1 MYSNN
6 FSNLSRKANKKQY
19 KKNNYFNF
27 NQAFNSTLTQ
37 NNLIMERRKFLK
49 KASTSGLALTIVPS
63 IAVSGLGHTAPS
75 DKLNIAGIGIGG
87 KGSVN
92 LRNMVG
98 QNIVALCDCD
108 FDYAKH
114 VFDTY
119 PKAKKYKDFR
129 IMLEKQKDIDAV
141 VIATPD
147 HTHTLPAAAA
157 MELGKH
163 VYLQKPLTHSVWES
177 RYLTKLAKKTG
188 VVTQMGNEGHSSDTV
203 YEVAE
208 VVHSGCLGTIKEAH
222 VWTNRP
228 IWRQG
233 MPKPLKAVA
242 IPDTL
247 DWDLFIGPAKMR
259 DYNPEYHPWIWR
271 GWWDFGTGALGDMG
285 CHLLDVPNYAL
296 QLGHPVAFQASSSL
310 VNTESAPV
318 SAKVT
323 YKFAARKNLPYCAL
337 PELELTRYDG
347 GLMPYRP
354 FDLPNDAPM
363 NPGGGFMLVGSEG
376 VLIAES
382 YGHNWKAY
390 KDGKEFKPQTKV
402 NLGRIPDSP
411 QGGGR
416 HEMHFVDCCKNG
428 GTPASNFEYAGPF
441 NEMVVMGNLAVRM
454 QSLQKTLEWD
464 SENMKVTNI
473 GASEKLKT
481 ARLLPY
487 SSDIVTRKV
496 DSDSVQWEEQNA
508 LEMCNEWVKHEYLNG
523 WKL

>member
-1 MYSNN
+1 MKRRN
-6 FSNLSRKANKKQY
+6 FIKDMGAASLA
-19 KKNNYFNF
+19 FTVVPNF
-27 NQAFNSTLTQ
+27 T
-37 NNLIMERRKFLK
+37 
-49 KASTSGLALTIVPS
+49 
-63 IAVSGLGHTAPS
+63 VSGLGNTAPS

-87 KGSVN
+87 KGKVN

-108 FDYAKH
+108 YAYAEQ
-114 VFDTY
+114 VFSEY
-119 PKAKKYKDFR
+119 PKAKKYKDYR
-129 IMLEKQKDIDAV
+129 RMLENQKDIDAV

-147 HTHTLPAAAA
+147 HTHAVIAAAA

-163 VYLQKPLTHSVWES
+163 VYLQKPLTHSIWES
-177 RYLTKLAKKTG
+177 RHLTKLAEKTG
-188 VVTQMGNEGHSSDTV
+188 VVTQMGNEGHSKDTV

-208 VVHSGCLGTIKEAH
+208 VVQSGCLGTIREAH

-233 MPKPLKAVA
+233 MPKPVREVAV
-242 IPDTL
+242 PETL

-259 DYNPEYHPWIWR
+259 GYHPEYHPWIWR

-296 QLGHPVAFQASSSL
+296 NLGPPIAFQASSSL

-318 SAKVT
+318 ASKVSF
-323 YKFAARKNLPYCAL
+323 KFPARKNRPYRYF
-337 PELELTRYDG
+337 PELELTWYDG

-363 NPGGGFMLVGSEG
+363 SPGGGFLFIGSKA

-382 YGHNWKAY
+382 YGNNWKVY
-390 KDGKEFKPQTKV
+390 KDGAEFTPRTKV
-402 NLGRIPDSP
+402 DLGRIPDDP
-411 QGGGR
+411 LGGGR

-441 NEMVVMGNLAVRM
+441 NEFVVLGNLAIRL
-454 QSLQKTLEWD
+454 QSLKKTFLWD

-473 GASEKLKT
+473 GSDEKIRTAKLFPFSE
-481 ARLLPY
+481 
-487 SSDIVTRKV
+487 DIVTRDV
-496 DSDSVQWEEQNA
+496 ERASREWVEQNA
-508 LEMCNEWVKHEYLNG
+508 LEMCDEWIKHEYHNG
-523 WKL
+523 FKL